1 MKISVEE
8 RPDIEETE
16 VIIRCPEQ
24 NEQVNELLRS
34 ISFFNKLVKAKK
46 EGRNYTLK
54 PSQIYYFDAVDNKVF
69 AYTRDDVYEVDLK
82 LYQLEEIFEET
93 PLIRINKHAILNI
106 RKIKSFS
113 SAINGRMEA
122 TLINGER
129 MIISRTY
136 VPMLKQRLGGR
147 SS

>member
-8 RPDIEETE
+8 LPDIEETE
-16 VIIRCPEQ
+16 VIIRCPDK
-24 NEQVNELLRS
+24 NEQVNELLRTL
-34 ISFFNKLVKAKK
+34 SFFNKLVKAKK
-46 EGRNYTLK
+46 DGRNYTLK

-69 AYTRDDVYEVDLK
+69 AYTKDDFFEVDFK

-93 PLIRINKHAILNI
+93 PLIRINKHTILNI
-106 RKIKSFS
+106 RKIKSFTTS
-113 SAINGRMEA
+113 INGRMEA
-122 TLINGER
+122 SLVNGER

>member
-16 VIIRCPEQ
+16 VIIRCPEK